1 MANKSK
7 NYPIKKEFILIP
19 DAAIL
24 CNEYKGL
31 SLATRAAYIAMLT
44 SFIRDKD
51 KNPYNK
57 LKMSHSKIQEIANIG
72 HGFTVRTIK
81 ELKDKGFLK
90 VSFQGGL
97 YRRQSEYIMNG
108 RYLECG
114 DMSVRW

>member
-1 MANKSK
+1 LKQSYESCMQRVNSLVLRF
-7 NYPIKKEFILIP
+7 E
-19 DAAIL
+19 DH
-24 CNEYKGL
+24 KGL

-44 SFIRDKD
+44 SLD

-72 HGFTVRTIK
+72 HRSTVRAIK

>member
-44 SFIRDKD
+44 SLD

-72 HGFTVRTIK
+72 HGSTVRAIK